1 MVVTDEDNLGKSAKL
16 ELLRRLIPMLLG
28 ILGVVGGLGFMTL
41 LSGVLCI
48 VAGVGIYAAMP
59 KPKVPNGGL
68 KPVSRP
74 PVFVTDLIGFAVG
87 ISLFSLSFLGA
98 IYSPGIAP
106 VLFAMLLIPASL
118 SIVIFMIAVRQ
129 ETSWVRFFG
138 NGFEFAQL
146 GLRARVRYIDL
157 SSVHVRLWQAPGGFG
172 WILSVLGSASRQRAA
187 ILSGD
192 KQTNTL
198 VFKRKD
204 GSEFAISSE
213 VIPDLQRVLIG
224 MDRAGVDLPE
234 GLSERQCKK
243 IRKVRERL
251 YGRDSD
257 PDAEENSEGL
267 GVARIAALIE
277 HARREAR

>member
-1 MVVTDEDNLGKSAKL
+1 MVDEELLGKSAKL
-16 ELLRRLIPMLLG
+16 ELLRRLVPMLLG
-28 ILGVVGGLGFMTL
+28 ILGTVGGLGFMTL
-41 LSGVLCI
+41 LSGILCFI
-48 VAGVGIYAAMP
+48 AGVGIYAAMP
-59 KPKVPNGGL
+59 RPKVPNGGL
-68 KPVSRP
+68 KPVARP

-87 ISLFSLSFLGA
+87 IPLFSLSFLGA
-98 IYSPGIAP
+98 VYASGIAP
-106 VLFAMLLIPASL
+106 VLFALLLLPASL
-118 SIVIFMIAVRQ
+118 SIVIFMISVRQ

-157 SSVHVRLWQAPGGFG
+157 TSVHVRLWQAPGGFG
-172 WILSVLGSASRQRAA
+172 WILSALGSASKQRVAL
-187 ILSGD
+187 LSGD
-192 KQTNTL
+192 KQTKTL

-251 YGRDSD
+251 YGRDPD
-257 PDAEENSEGL
+257 PDAEEDPEQL

-277 HARREAR
+277 HARRETR